1 MSIKSYLSL
10 FILCTLV
17 ACKDSKHEQITEVVP
32 EDSNKETLVDNDH
45 ISLAVI
51 PSKTVIKW
59 SCSKPGKTHSG
70 RIRVKEGNVRVSTRK
85 VIDADMVIDMSTIR
99 VEDLEGDSKE
109 KLERHLMGL
118 DAVRADDFF
127 NIRKYP
133 FSEFSLNK
141 VVSLLNDDNYKHLVY
156 GDLRMRDV
164 TKEIAFRAN
173 IEFTDGGLTV
183 MSEEFSINRT
193 DWGIKFMSKNFFDDL
208 KDNFIQDEV
217 KLRIELEAGS
227 NF

>member
-17 ACKDSKHEQITEVVP
+17 ACKDSKPEQTAEVQP

-51 PSKTVIKW
+51 PAKTVIKW
-59 SCSKPGKTHSG
+59 SASKPGKTHSG

-193 DWGIKFMSKNFFDDL
+193 EWGIKFMSKNFFDDL